1 VSKILFATIAL
12 SVLLYHQAMAS
23 ECLCNLC
30 SRPSTSDAE
39 DAITCVG
46 MRAKLESKETLK
58 FRHLVECS
66 IRQWQ
71 CKDGALSIDI
81 SDSMLTLMESNP
93 QIFFDVMASHDRE
106 FDAWLQ
112 SLGDLSFVWF
122 QEPPIPSR
130 SQASEANSIPVSG
143 QSQRFESRRRAA

>member
-1 VSKILFATIAL
+1 MSKILFATIAL

-39 DAITCVG
+39 DAITCVA
-46 MRAKLESKETLK
+46 MRAKFESKETLK

-93 QIFFDVMASHDRE
+93 QFFFEVMAGHESE
-106 FDAWLQ
+106 FHEWLRG
-112 SLGDLSFVWF
+112 LETLSFV
-122 QEPPIPSR
+122 
-130 SQASEANSIPVSG
+130 V
-143 QSQRFESRRRAA
+143 